1 MDSQFFFTAELPSNT
16 PRARKSFIT
25 VILLIVLC
33 GLGICIGKYFWHD
46 YTYYLYT
53 REGNLPVIS
62 GWPVVL
68 YSWSCIFGVC
78 LSLILPFMY
87 FMQDWKKPALALNAT
102 ELFINQQMIKNTFV
116 PYTNIQEVRPSL
128 DGYLIK
134 FKEVEPIISQ
144 QFFMFKPLL
153 KSNLASRQLYVNK
166 LYTAGDL
173 PSFMQQLSSKI
184 KSE

>member
-1 MDSQFFFTAELPSNT
+1 MDSEFFFIAELPSNA

-25 VILLIVLC
+25 VIILIVLC
-33 GLGICIGKYFWHD
+33 GLGIFIGKFFWHD

-53 REGNLPVIS
+53 RNGNLPVIS

-78 LSLILPFMY
+78 LSLVLPFMY
-87 FMQDWKKPALALNAT
+87 FMQDWKKPALALNAN

-116 PYTNIQEVRPSL
+116 PYSNIQEVLPSL
-128 DGYLIK
+128 DGYIIK
-134 FKEVEPIISQ
+134 FKEVQSIIAQ
-144 QFFMFKPLL
+144 QHFLFKPLL
-153 KSNLASRQLYVNK
+153 KSNLGRHQLYISK

-173 PSFMQQLSSKI
+173 SSFMQQLSSKI
-184 KSE
+184 KHD